1 MNFEMNKLF
10 TFILIS
16 VSMSAVANP
25 ISKQEYSDL
34 LNKYN
39 ACFILYSVNENK
51 IISQY
56 NPHNYCKERISPD
69 STFKIPLSLIA
80 FDQRLIN
87 QKTVF
92 KWDGIKRDLP
102 DWNQDLTPQTW
113 LKFSSVWVSQL
124 LTPQIGF
131 ARITHYLA
139 GFNYGNQDFS
149 GDPGAHNGLTFAWL
163 GSSLKISGFE
173 QLSFLKGML
182 NKELPV
188 SNDAIEQTKANM
200 YLGTLDN
207 GAKYYGKT
215 GSGRHGRNERL
226 TNPSKLRDGWFVG
239 FIEHGTQKYIFVS
252 NLTDKVPASTDPS
265 YGKVALTP
273 AGSQVL
279 KPLTLQLLNT
289 YFSK

>member
-1 MNFEMNKLF
+1 MLMLAS
-10 TFILIS
+10 IS
-16 VSMSAVANP
+16 VGAAP
-25 ISKQEYSDL
+25 ISQHKYADL

-39 ACFILYSVNENK
+39 ACFILYSVDENK
-51 IISQY
+51 IISQF
-56 NPHNYCKERISPD
+56 NPHNYCNERISPD
-69 STFKIPLSLIA
+69 STFKVALSLMA
-80 FDQRLIN
+80 FNQGLIN

-92 KWDGIKRDLP
+92 KWDGIERDLP
-102 DWNQDLTPQTW
+102 DWNQDLTPHTW

-124 LTPQIGF
+124 LSPQIGF
-131 ARITHYLA
+131 ARIKHYLA

-149 GDPGAHNGLTFAWL
+149 GDPGTHNGLTFAWL
-163 GSSLKISGFE
+163 GSSLKISGAE
-173 QLSFLKGML
+173 QLSFLKSML

-188 SNDAIEQTKANM
+188 NNNAIEQTKSNM
-200 YLGTLDN
+200 YLGNLDN

-226 TNPSKLRDGWFVG
+226 TNPSRLRDGWFIG
-239 FIEHGTQKYIFVS
+239 FVEQGSQTYIFVS
-252 NLTDKVPASTDPS
+252 NLTDKVPASSDPS

-279 KPLTLQLLNT
+279 KPIALKLLNT